1 MDMKSPSK
9 SKVTGSVNEQQM
21 QKNKIQF
28 LIEHWETKIK
38 QIQKRV
44 SQKEVRLESMESHS
58 DYDCKDL
65 LKESNEAEK
74 DHKKDLK
81 LLIDL
86 LCKYNIVTR

>member
-1 MDMKSPSK
+1 MDIKSPSK
-9 SKVTGSVNEQQM
+9 FNIAESAIGKKL
-21 QKNKIQF
+21 QKNQIQV
-28 LIEHWETKIK
+28 LIEHWETKTR
-38 QIQKRV
+38 QIQKRI

-58 DYDCKDL
+58 DYDYKNL

-86 LCKYNIVTR
+86 LCNYTIVNR

>member
-1 MDMKSPSK
+1 MDIKSPSN
-9 SKVTGSVNEQQM
+9 SKVTDSGNKQQM
-21 QKNKIQF
+21 QKNQIQV
-28 LIEHWETKIK
+28 LIKHWEAKSK
-38 QIQKRV
+38 QIQKRI

-58 DYDCKDL
+58 DYDYKNL

-86 LCKYNIVTR
+86 LCNYTIVNI

>member
-1 MDMKSPSK
+1 MGIKSPSK
-9 SKVTGSVNEQQM
+9 SKVIDSENEQKM
-21 QKNKIQF
+21 EKNGIQF
-28 LIEHWETKIK
+28 LIEHWESRIK
-38 QIQKRV
+38 QIQKRI

-58 DYDCKDL
+58 DYEYKDL

-86 LCKYNIVTR
+86 LCKYNIVNR

>member
-1 MDMKSPSK
+1 MDIKSPSK
-9 SKVTGSVNEQQM
+9 FKISESAIGEKL
-21 QKNKIQF
+21 QKNQIQV
-28 LIEHWETKIK
+28 LIEHWETKTR
-38 QIQKRV
+38 QIQKRI

-58 DYDCKDL
+58 DYDYKNL

-86 LCKYNIVTR
+86 LCNYTIVNR

>member
-1 MDMKSPSK
+1 MDIKSPSK
-9 SKVTGSVNEQQM
+9 FKISESVIGEKL
-21 QKNKIQF
+21 QKNQIQV
-28 LIEHWETKIK
+28 LIEHWETKTR
-38 QIQKRV
+38 QIQKRI

-58 DYDCKDL
+58 DYDYKNL

-86 LCKYNIVTR
+86 LCNYTVVNR

>member
-1 MDMKSPSK
+1 MNIKSPSK
-9 SKVTGSVNEQQM
+9 SKGIDSVNEQQI
-21 QKNKIQF
+21 QKNKIQV

-38 QIQKRV
+38 QMQKRI

-58 DYDCKDL
+58 DYEYKDL
-65 LKESNEAEK
+65 LRESNEAEK

-86 LCKYNIVTR
+86 LCKYNIMNR

>member
-1 MDMKSPSK
+1 MNIKSPSK
-9 SKVTGSVNEQQM
+9 SKGIDFVNEQQM
-21 QKNKIQF
+21 QKNKIQV

-38 QIQKRV
+38 QMQKRI

-58 DYDCKDL
+58 DYEYKDL
-65 LKESNEAEK
+65 LRESNESEK

>member
-1 MDMKSPSK
+1 MDIKSPSK
-9 SKVTGSVNEQQM
+9 SKVIASENE

-28 LIEHWETKIK
+28 LIEQWETKIK
-38 QIQKRV
+38 QIQKRI

-58 DYDCKDL
+58 DYEYKDL

-86 LCKYNIVTR
+86 LCKYNIVNR

>member
-1 MDMKSPSK
+1 MDIKSSSK
-9 SKVTGSVNEQQM
+9 SKVIDSENEQKM
-21 QKNKIQF
+21 EKNGIQF
-28 LIEHWETKIK
+28 LIEHWESRIK
-38 QIQKRV
+38 QIQKRI

-58 DYDCKDL
+58 DYDYKNL

-86 LCKYNIVTR
+86 LCKYNIVNK

>member
-1 MDMKSPSK
+1 MDIKSPSK
-9 SKVTGSVNEQQM
+9 FNIAESVIGEKL
-21 QKNKIQF
+21 QKNQIQV
-28 LIEHWETKIK
+28 LIEHWETKTR
-38 QIQKRV
+38 QIQKRI

-58 DYDCKDL
+58 DYDYKNL

-86 LCKYNIVTR
+86 LCNYTIVNR